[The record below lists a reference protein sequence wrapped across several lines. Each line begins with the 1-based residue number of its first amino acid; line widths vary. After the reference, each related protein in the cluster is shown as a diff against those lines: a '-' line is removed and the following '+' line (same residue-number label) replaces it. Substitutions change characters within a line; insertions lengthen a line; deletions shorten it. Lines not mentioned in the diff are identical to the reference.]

1 MNRII
6 SLVRGAVLATGTV
19 AIMSFAATSV
29 MAGEGFRGFSLGVI
43 ANDST
48 FDSVGREE
56 ERGARTI
63 PLPDFAPDYNTLS
76 VSKDVSFPSLF
87 VEYSWGDTFA
97 MTVGLEHIPGTHEIG
112 AKSITH
118 SPATMAP
125 TQDSGTRSG
134 KAEVE
139 NVTTLYFEP
148 GLMAND
154 YIGIYGKF
162 GVTGMTVNSIETTK
176 TATYGNK
183 TLMGGMYGV
192 GIKLVTPYGI
202 FFKLEGGEACY
213 GYSLHLITMIMGAV
227 VF

>member
-1 MNRII
+1 
-6 SLVRGAVLATGTV
+6 
-19 AIMSFAATSV
+19 
-29 MAGEGFRGFSLGVI
+29 
-43 ANDST
+43 
-48 FDSVGREE
+48 
-56 ERGARTI
+56 
-63 PLPDFAPDYNTLS
+63 
-76 VSKDVSFPSLF
+76 
-87 VEYSWGDTFA
+87 

-139 NVTTLYFEP
+139 NITTLYFEP

-202 FFKLEGGEACY
+202 FFKLEGTMTEYPTITLKSNVGNKNIIKADTEQESVRLAI
-213 GYSLHLITMIMGAV
+213 GYN
-227 VF
+227 F